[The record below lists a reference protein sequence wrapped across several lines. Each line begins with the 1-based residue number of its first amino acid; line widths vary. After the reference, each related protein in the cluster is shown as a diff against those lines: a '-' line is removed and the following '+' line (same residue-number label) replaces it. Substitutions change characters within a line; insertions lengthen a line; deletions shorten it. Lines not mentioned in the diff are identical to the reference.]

1 MNRNQ
6 FTTQV
11 GVELPVVCGPM
22 YPCSNPELVAAVS
35 QWGGMGVIQPLSLV
49 YVHGY
54 EFREGLNLIKKLTQK
69 PVGLNIITEKSSKIY
84 QDRMKRWLDI
94 SLELGVRFFVT
105 SLGNPSWVVER
116 VKSVGGVVYH
126 DVTRRKW
133 AEKALEAGVHGLIA
147 VNDRAGGHAGDLGL
161 EKLWNELGHFGV
173 PVLAAG
179 GMSTPEQVVQTLKMG
194 YQGVQLG
201 TRFIATPECTA
212 HMDYKNAILK
222 ATSKDIV
229 LTEKISGVP
238 VSVIQTEYIKRLGT
252 KASPVARWALNHPK
266 LKHYMR
272 MVYTLQSLFKLKK
285 SSTKGSRYLDYFQA
299 GKSVDGI
306 HSIESVETLMKAY
319 QKAWEA

>member
-306 HSIESVETLMKAY
+306 HAIESVETLMKAY